1 MKNIKN
7 SFIFVLALVFAI
19 TLSCKDLTELNI
31 NPNDIAPEVA
41 DVNLL
46 LPTIIT
52 GLGQTV
58 LGLGF
63 GDIAGVMQHTQKD
76 GWSGG
81 HNSYDWD
88 NSSSSWSG
96 YYGILRNA
104 DEYYNKAVA
113 GGYEFHQGV
122 GLILKAYT
130 FGLITDLWGDA
141 PYTDALK
148 AEQGADFFKPVFDA
162 QQDIYHGILADLET
176 ANTLL
181 SKSAADY
188 ENINSTQDVLY
199 SGNVTKWRKLA
210 NSLALRYYMRLSVKE
225 PGYAEEGI
233 KKITSDSGKYPLI
246 TTSSDDANIGYIGA
260 AAGDSWPTNTV
271 FDVSPSGSYMRLKL
285 CSTLVETLQGLND
298 PRLGVWANKIEIPF
312 VLLVS
317 GTNVDR
323 VVTGKRE
330 ISQDVADAYLATNGV
345 SIDFDQEYVGIPPGC
360 KVAQIYNKKP
370 DAGQGTYNP
379 HVSQLNDIYKA
390 AKGDLLQMRLMS
402 AAEVNFILAEAA
414 MHGWVSGT
422 PEEYYA
428 GGIQQSFNAWG
439 IGSSFSSYI
448 GGVPY
453 SGLESIMTQKWIA
466 SWSAAAEAW
475 FDWRRTGLPELQA
488 GEVAKRQALPLRF
501 YYHLTDEIE
510 KNRENAEAAI
520 AKLEPTGFLGDET
533 SNNSAWSKMWVL
545 QGTGKPY

>member
-7 SFIFVLALVFAI
+7 SFIIILTLVFTI
-19 TLSCKDLTELNI
+19 VISCKDLTDLNI

-58 LGLGF
+58 VSLGF

-76 GWSGG
+76 GWSGS

-88 NSSSSWSG
+88 NLSNSWSG

-104 DEYYNKAVA
+104 DEYYNKAVE

-130 FGLITDLWGDA
+130 FGLIADLWGDA

-148 AEQGADFFKPVFDA
+148 AEQGSEYFKPVFDD
-162 QQDIYHGILADLET
+162 QKNIYHGILTDLET

-181 SKSAADY
+181 SKSSDSY
-188 ENINSTQDVLY
+188 ENINTVQDVLFN
-199 SGNVTKWRKLA
+199 GDVTKWRKFT

-225 PGYAEEGI
+225 PGFAEEGI
-233 KKITSDSGKYPLI
+233 RKITSDSEQYPI
-246 TTSSDDANIGYIGA
+246 MTSSADDANIGYIGNSE
-260 AAGDSWPTNTV
+260 GDSWPTNTV
-271 FDVSPSGSYMRLKL
+271 FNISPSGNYMRVKL

-298 PRLGVWANKIEIPF
+298 PRLGIWANKIEIPF
-312 VLLVS
+312 VLVS
-317 GTNVDR
+317 GTEVDR
-323 VVTGKRE
+323 IVNGKRE
-330 ISQDVADAYLATNGV
+330 ISQDIADAYEETNGL

-360 KVAQIYNKKP
+360 KIAQIYNMNP

-390 AKGDLLQMRLMS
+390 TNGDLLQMRIMS
-402 AAEVNFILAEAA
+402 SAEVHFILAEAA
-414 MHGWVSGT
+414 LYGWAPGT
-422 PEEYYA
+422 PEEHYA
-428 GGIQQSFNAWG
+428 DGVQQSFNAWG
-439 IGSSFSSYI
+439 TGSSFSSYI
-448 GGVPY
+448 SGAPY

-466 SWSAAAEAW
+466 SWSAAAETW
-475 FDWRRTGLPELQA
+475 FDWRRTGLPDLHA
-488 GEVAKRQALPLRF
+488 GEAAKRAALPLRF
-501 YYHLTDEIE
+501 YYHLNDEIE

-520 AKLEPTGFLGDET
+520 EKLEPTQYKGNDD
-533 SNNSAWSKMWVL
+533 SNNSAWSKTWVL
-545 QGTGKPY
+545 QGTGNPY